1 VKLFCVLCLL
11 LGLGFPVH
19 ALDREA
25 FSISHYDL
33 NARIDAEQQR
43 IGVRGILT
51 LRNDSSAPQQTAV
64 LQISSTLHW
73 ASISIQHKPAEYLT
87 QAFTSDLDHT
97 GALSEAIVTF
107 PRAIAPKQTVELE
120 IGYEGVIS
128 QDATRLARIGVPD
141 TAAKD
146 SDWDAITSLF
156 TAVRGIGYVAWYP
169 IATES
174 ANLSDAASVSVTV
187 GRWKRRERE
196 AEMKVLFIAE
206 GGNTPGQNFYCSGT
220 GNGTKDRS
228 GASSNS
234 FTCTFASLD
243 LQTPVFASAKYGSA
257 DHPNVGISY
266 LPQHTSG
273 ADDYALAVEQ
283 VSPWLTAWLGDHR
296 TPGDKARV
304 LDLPNSADS
313 PFQTGNLLLIPLA
326 GNDTTYLLAAVH
338 QMTSLLFPSPQVWV
352 SGGLALYAQARY
364 MKDQNGETA
373 GLTYLQG
380 HAGPLL
386 DAEKGEKQERSARSS
401 LLDSDDGLYVESKG
415 MAVWW
420 MLHDIVG
427 DTALSAA
434 LHNYKADQDTSAD
447 YVQKL
452 IEAQTQRDLSWFFND
467 WVYHDRGLPEFRID
481 SVFLSKVPSGGY
493 MVTVTVENQGGASAE
508 VPVTLKTPSGDVTQ
522 RLLVDSNSKKT
533 VRILAAHMPTEAVV
547 NDGSVPETD
556 LSNNAYKIDAAV
568 NE

>member
-1 VKLFCVLCLL
+1 MKLFCVLCLL
-11 LGLGFPVH
+11 VGLGFPAR

-25 FSISHYDL
+25 FSISRYDL

-43 IGVRGILT
+43 IGVRGTLT

-73 ASISIQHKPAEYLT
+73 ASISIEHKPAEYLT

-97 GALSEAIVTF
+97 GALSEAIVTL

-120 IGYEGVIS
+120 IGYEGVILR
-128 QDATRLARIGVPD
+128 DATRLTRIGVPD
-141 TAAKD
+141 TTAKH
-146 SDWDAITSLF
+146 SDWDAITSSF

-187 GRWKRRERE
+187 GRWKRRERD
-196 AEMKVLFIAE
+196 AELKVAFIAE
-206 GGNTPGQNFYCSGT
+206 GGKTPGQNFYCSGT
-220 GNGTKDRS
+220 VNETKDTS
-228 GASSNS
+228 SASSNS
-234 FTCTFASLD
+234 FTCIFASLD
-243 LQTPVFASAKYGSA
+243 LQTPVFASAKYGNA
-257 DHPNVGISY
+257 EHPNVNISY

-296 TPGDKARV
+296 TPGEKARV
-304 LDLPNSADS
+304 LDLPDSADS

-338 QMTSLLFPSPQVWV
+338 QMASLLFPSPRPWI

-364 MKDQNGETA
+364 MKDQNGVAA
-373 GLTYLQG
+373 GLTHLQG
-380 HAGPLL
+380 HTGPLL
-386 DAEKGEKQERSARSS
+386 DAENDDKEHRSAGSS
-401 LLDSDDGLYVESKG
+401 LIDSDDTVFVESKA

-420 MLHDIVG
+420 MLRDIVG
-427 DTALSAA
+427 DTAFSAA
-434 LHNYKADQDTSAD
+434 LHNYRADQDTSAD
-447 YVQKL
+447 YVQKS
-452 IEAQTQRDLSWFFND
+452 IETQAHRDLSWFFND

-493 MVTVTVENQGGASAE
+493 MVTVTVENRGGASAE
-508 VPVTLKTPSGDVTQ
+508 VPVTLKTSAGDVTQ
-522 RLLVDSNSKKT
+522 RFLVEANSKKT

-547 NDGSVPETD
+547 NDGSVPEKD
-556 LSNNAYKIDAAV
+556 LSNNAYKTDAAV